1 MSQQT
6 VKHILITGA
15 AGFVG
20 SNLVPYLQAHLP
32 GVHITRVARKRTSGE
47 LAVILWE
54 ELSEASF
61 QDIDAV
67 IHLAGKAHDTKNTSA
82 AREYF
87 DVNFELT
94 KKIYDLFLGSSA
106 QKFIYMS
113 SVKATA
119 DQVKGVLD
127 EEHDSD
133 PQTPYGKSKLQA
145 ENYIIQESQQ
155 SKDKSQ
161 DYYIL
166 RPCMIHGPG
175 NKGNLN
181 LLYQFVNK
189 SLPYPLAA
197 FQNRRSFLSID
208 NLSFVVQQLLTE
220 KVPSGVYNLAD
231 DESLATN
238 ELIRIIAKIQ
248 NRSPRLW
255 NISKGMIK
263 AVSKIGDVL
272 RLPLNSERLQKLT
285 ESYEVSNAKIKKA
298 LQIQRMPVDA
308 KEGIEKTLKSFSR

>member
-1 MSQQT
+1 MSQQAI
-6 VKHILITGA
+6 KHILITGA

-20 SNLVPYLQAHLP
+20 SNLIPYLQAHLP
-32 GVHITRVARKRTSGE
+32 GMRITKLTRNRASDD
-47 LAVILWE
+47 LDVILWE

-94 KKIYDLFLGSSA
+94 KKVYDLFLESNA

-119 DQVKGVLD
+119 DQVEGVLD
-127 EEHDSD
+127 EDHLSD

-155 SKDKSQ
+155 SKGKSQ

-181 LLYQFVNK
+181 LLYQFVTK
-189 SLPYPLAA
+189 GLPYPLAA

-208 NLSFVVQQLLTE
+208 NLSFVVQQLLRGT
-220 KVPSGVYNLAD
+220 VASGVYNLAD
-231 DESLATN
+231 DDSLATN
-238 ELIRIIAKIQ
+238 DLIRIIAKVQ
-248 NRSPRLW
+248 HRSPRLW
-255 NISKGMIK
+255 NISKEMIK
-263 AVSKIGDVL
+263 AASKIGDVL

-285 ESYEVSNAKIKKA
+285 ESYEVSNNKIKKA
-298 LQIQRMPVDA
+298 LRLQRMPVDA